1 MNMKEA
7 VTSAVFKKYAT
18 IEGRASRSEFWW
30 FTLFLVLG
38 GILFDVLDAVL
49 GWQFGEP
56 DIFGNRPGVLNLLFN
71 LAVLVPIVCVTA
83 RRLHDVNRSGWWM
96 LIPLTVIGIIPY
108 FYWTVKKPEDNEEG
122 RENQWGKNPLLDK
135 AWKFLKNGGPS
146 RTWTYDRSI
155 MSRAL

>member
-122 RENQWGKNPLLDK
+122 RENKWGTNPLLDE
-135 AWKFLKNGGPS
+135 
-146 RTWTYDRSI
+146 D
-155 MSRAL
+155 

>member
-30 FTLFLVLG
+30 FTLFSVLG

-56 DIFGNRPGVLNLLFN
+56 DIFGNRAGVLNLLFN

-122 RENQWGKNPLLDK
+122 HENQWGTNPLL
-135 AWKFLKNGGPS
+135 AE
-146 RTWTYDRSI
+146 
-155 MSRAL
+155 A

>member
-30 FTLFLVLG
+30 FALFWVLG
-38 GILFDVLDAVL
+38 DILFRVLDAVL

-56 DIFGNRPGVLNLLFN
+56 DIVGNQPGVLNVLYN

-83 RRLHDVNRSGWWM
+83 RRLHDVNRSGWWQ

-108 FYWTVKKPEDNEEG
+108 FYWVVKKPEDNEEG
-122 RENQWGKNPLLDK
+122 RENKWGRNPLLDE
-135 AWKFLKNGGPS
+135 NH
-146 RTWTYDRSI
+146 SI
-155 MSRAL
+155 I

>member
-7 VTSAVFKKYAT
+7 VTSAVVKKYAT

-30 FTLFLVLG
+30 FTLFSVLG
-38 GILFDVLDAVL
+38 STLFDVLDAVL

-56 DIFGNRPGVLNLLFN
+56 DIFGNRAGVLNLLFR
-71 LAVLVPIVCVTA
+71 LALLVPIVCVTA

-135 AWKFLKNGGPS
+135 A
-146 RTWTYDRSI
+146 
-155 MSRAL
+155 

>member
-7 VTSAVFKKYAT
+7 VTSALVKKYAT

-122 RENQWGKNPLLDK
+122 RENKWGTNPLIDE
-135 AWKFLKNGGPS
+135 
-146 RTWTYDRSI
+146 D
-155 MSRAL
+155 

>member
-7 VTSAVFKKYAT
+7 VTSAVVKKYAT

-122 RENQWGKNPLLDK
+122 RENKWGRNPLLDE
-135 AWKFLKNGGPS
+135 
-146 RTWTYDRSI
+146 D
-155 MSRAL
+155 

>member
-38 GILFDVLDAVL
+38 GILFDVLDTVL

-122 RENQWGKNPLLDK
+122 RENKWGRNPLLDE
-135 AWKFLKNGGPS
+135 
-146 RTWTYDRSI
+146 D
-155 MSRAL
+155 

>member
-7 VTSAVFKKYAT
+7 VTSAVVKKYAT

-56 DIFGNRPGVLNLLFN
+56 DIFGNRAGVLNLLFN

-108 FYWTVKKPEDNEEG
+108 IYWTVKKPEDNDEG
-122 RENQWGKNPLLDK
+122 RENQWGTNPLLDK
-135 AWKFLKNGGPS
+135 A
-146 RTWTYDRSI
+146 
-155 MSRAL
+155 

>member
-7 VTSAVFKKYAT
+7 VTSVLVKKYAT

-30 FTLFLVLG
+30 FTLFLGLG

-56 DIFGNRPGVLNLLFN
+56 DIFGNRAGVLNLLFS
-71 LAVLVPIVCVTA
+71 LALLVPIVCVTA

-122 RENQWGKNPLLDK
+122 RENQWGTNPLLDK
-135 AWKFLKNGGPS
+135 A
-146 RTWTYDRSI
+146 
-155 MSRAL
+155 

>member
-30 FTLFLVLG
+30 FTLFSVLG
-38 GILFDVLDAVL
+38 STLFDVLDAVL

-56 DIFGNRPGVLNLLFN
+56 DIFGNRAGVLNLLFR
-71 LAVLVPIVCVTA
+71 LALLVPIVCVTA

-122 RENQWGKNPLLDK
+122 RENKWGTNPLLDE
-135 AWKFLKNGGPS
+135 
-146 RTWTYDRSI
+146 D
-155 MSRAL
+155 

>member
-30 FTLFLVLG
+30 FFLFWVLG
-38 GILFDVLDAVL
+38 DILFDVLDAVL

-56 DIFGNRPGVLNLLFN
+56 DIFGSQPGVLNLLFN
-71 LAVLVPIVCVTA
+71 LGILAPTVCVTA
-83 RRLHDVNRSGWWM
+83 RRLHDVNRSGWWQ

-108 FYWTVKKPEDNEEG
+108 FYWVVKKPEDNEEG
-122 RENQWGKNPLLDK
+122 RENKWGRNPLLDE
-135 AWKFLKNGGPS
+135 NH
-146 RTWTYDRSI
+146 SI
-155 MSRAL
+155 I

>member
-30 FTLFLVLG
+30 FTLFSVLG
-38 GILFDVLDAVL
+38 STLFDVLDAVL

-56 DIFGNRPGVLNLLFN
+56 DIFGNRAGVLNLLFR
-71 LAVLVPIVCVTA
+71 LALLVPIVCVTA

-135 AWKFLKNGGPS
+135 A
-146 RTWTYDRSI
+146 
-155 MSRAL
+155 

>member
-30 FTLFLVLG
+30 FFLFWVLG
-38 GILFDVLDAVL
+38 DILFDVLDAVL

-56 DIFGNRPGVLNLLFN
+56 DIFGNQPGVLNLLYN
-71 LAVLVPIVCVTA
+71 LVVLVPFVCVSA
-83 RRLHDVNRSGWWM
+83 RRLHDVNRSGWWQ

-108 FYWTVKKPEDNEEG
+108 FYWVVKKPEDNEVG
-122 RENQWGKNPLLDK
+122 RENKWGRNPLLDEHH
-135 AWKFLKNGGPS
+135 
-146 RTWTYDRSI
+146 SI
-155 MSRAL
+155 I

>member
-18 IEGRASRSEFWW
+18 IEGRASRSEYWW
-30 FTLFLVLG
+30 FTLFSALG
-38 GILFDVLDAVL
+38 GILFYVIDAVL

-56 DIFGNRPGVLNLLFN
+56 DIFGNRAGVLNLLFR
-71 LAVLVPIVCVTA
+71 LALLVPIVCVTA

-122 RENQWGKNPLLDK
+122 RENKWGTNPLLDE
-135 AWKFLKNGGPS
+135 
-146 RTWTYDRSI
+146 D
-155 MSRAL
+155 

>member
-30 FTLFLVLG
+30 FTLFSVLG

-56 DIFGNRPGVLNLLFN
+56 DIFGNRAGVLNLLFS
-71 LAVLVPIVCVTA
+71 LALLVPIVCVTA

-108 FYWTVKKPEDNEEG
+108 FYWTVKKPENNEEG
-122 RENQWGKNPLLDK
+122 RENQWGTNPLLDK
-135 AWKFLKNGGPS
+135 A
-146 RTWTYDRSI
+146 
-155 MSRAL
+155 

>member
-56 DIFGNRPGVLNLLFN
+56 DIFGNRAGVLNLLFN

-108 FYWTVKKPEDNEEG
+108 IYWTVKKPEDNEEG
-122 RENQWGKNPLLDK
+122 RENQWGTNPLLDK
-135 AWKFLKNGGPS
+135 A
-146 RTWTYDRSI
+146 
-155 MSRAL
+155 